1 MANFNFNNVM
11 LGGRLTADPEIKKTQ
26 SGKAVVSFTIAVS
39 RRTAKDAE
47 PMADFINCVAWEK
60 TAETIA
66 HFFKRGSSIFVVG
79 ELQVRSYTANDGG
92 KRYVTEVIVR
102 DIRFVDTKAESAATN
117 KQMNTA
123 PAYPQSATPQ
133 QQADAPQFEVLS
145 EDDELPF

>member
-11 LGGRLTADPEIKKTQ
+11 LGGRLTADPEMKKTQ
-26 SGKAVVSFTIAVS
+26 SGKSVVSFTVAVS

-66 HFFKRGSSIFVVG
+66 HFFKRGSSIFVTG

-92 KRYVTEVIVR
+92 KRYITEVIAR

>member
-1 MANFNFNNVM
+1 MANFNFNMVL

-26 SGKAVVSFTIAVS
+26 SGKSVVSFTMAVS
-39 RRTAKDAE
+39 RRGTKE
-47 PMADFINCVAWEK
+47 SEQQADFINCVAWEK

-66 HFFKRGSSIFVVG
+66 NFFKRGSSIYIVG
-79 ELQVRSYTANDGG
+79 ELQVRSYTANDGS

-102 DIRFVDTKAESAATN
+102 DIRFVESKAESAATN

-123 PAYPQSATPQ
+123 PAYPQSAVSQKQT
-133 QQADAPQFEVLS
+133 DAPHFEVLS

>member
-26 SGKAVVSFTIAVS
+26 SGKAVVSFTVAIS
-39 RRTAKDAE
+39 RRTSKDAE

-66 HFFKRGSSIFVVG
+66 HFFKRGSSIFIVG
-79 ELQVRSYTANDGG
+79 ELQVRSYTANDGS
-92 KRYVTEVIVR
+92 KRYITEVLVR
-102 DIRFVDTKAESAATN
+102 DIRFVDTKAESAATS
-117 KQMNTA
+117 KKIDEV
-123 PAYPQSATPQ
+123 PAYPQSTAET
-133 QQADAPQFEVLS
+133 PQFEVLS

>member
-47 PMADFINCVAWEK
+47 PIADFINCVAWEK
-60 TAETIA
+60 TAETIV
-66 HFFKRGSSIFVVG
+66 HFFKRGSSIFVTG
-79 ELQVRSYTANDGG
+79 ELQVRSYTANDGS
-92 KRYVTEVIVR
+92 KRYITEVLVR
-102 DIRFVDTKAESAATN
+102 DIRFVDTKAESAATS
-117 KQMNTA
+117 KKIDEV
-123 PAYPQSATPQ
+123 PAYPQSTTE
-133 QQADAPQFEVLS
+133 APQFEVLS

>member
-1 MANFNFNNVM
+1 MANFNFNHVM

-26 SGKAVVSFTIAVS
+26 SGKSVVSFTIAVS
-39 RRTAKDAE
+39 RRTGKDAE

-60 TAETIA
+60 TAETVA

-79 ELQVRSYTANDGG
+79 ELQVRSYTANDGS

-102 DIRFVDTKAESAATN
+102 DIRFVDTKAESAATS
-117 KQMNTA
+117 KKIDEV
-123 PAYPQSATPQ
+123 PAYPQSA
-133 QQADAPQFEVLS
+133 AEAPQFEVLS

>member
-1 MANFNFNNVM
+1 MANFTFNNVM

-26 SGKAVVSFTIAVS
+26 SGKAVVSFTVAVS

-47 PMADFINCVAWEK
+47 PMADFINCVAGEK

-66 HFFKRGSSIFVVG
+66 RFFKRGSSIFVVG
-79 ELQVRSYTANDGG
+79 ELQVRSYTANDGS
-92 KRYVTEVIVR
+92 KRYVTEVVVR
-102 DIRFVDTKAESAATN
+102 DIRFVDTKAESAAAN

-123 PAYPQSATPQ
+123 PAYPQSTAE
-133 QQADAPQFEVLS
+133 APQFEVLS